1 MSLRNWIALLAVAP
15 ATALAWGDEC
25 DFRAD
30 RAAAVDTRGVEKVV
44 IQAGAGD
51 LNVTGRANAARIEAR
66 GTACADSQAMLDA
79 AQIVARREGNVVY
92 LETKLPQDDENFSWG
107 KNKYARIDVSI
118 TLPVNIAVEA
128 QDSSGDAQLED
139 LKSLQMLDSSGDLEI
154 FRIAGLVDVQDSSG
168 DLTIRG
174 AGSVRAQDSS
184 GDLGVD
190 EVRGDVDVTVDSS
203 GDIQIAHVTGNVR
216 IQQDSSGGIRI
227 EEVKG
232 SVTVDADSSG
242 DIFAGRVGGD
252 FTVSSDSS
260 GNIEHESIGG
270 HIRVP
275 HDESAH

>member
-1 MSLRNWIALLAVAP
+1 MLLRNWIALLALAP

-25 DFRAD
+25 DFRAE
-30 RAAAVDTRGVEKVV
+30 RAAAVDAGGVEKVV

-51 LNVTGRANAARIEAR
+51 LKVTGRANAAKIEAR
-66 GTACADSQAMLDA
+66 GTACAGSQAMLDA

-92 LETKLPQDDENFSWG
+92 LETRLPQDDESFSWG
-107 KNKYARIDVSI
+107 KDKYARIDVGI
-118 TLPVNIAVEA
+118 TLPASISVEA
-128 QDSSGDAQLED
+128 QDSSGDAHLEG
-139 LKSLQMLDSSGDLEI
+139 LKSLQMQDSSGDLEI
-154 FRIAGLVDVQDSSG
+154 QRIAGAVDVNDSSG
-168 DLTIRG
+168 DLTIRD

-190 EVRGDVDVTVDSS
+190 QVRGDVEVTVDSS
-203 GDIQIAHVTGNVR
+203 GDIHIAHVGGNVR

-242 DIFAGRVGGD
+242 DIYAGRVGGD

-260 GNIEHESIGG
+260 GNIEHNSVAGR
-270 HIRVP
+270 IRVP
-275 HDESAH
+275 HDESGH